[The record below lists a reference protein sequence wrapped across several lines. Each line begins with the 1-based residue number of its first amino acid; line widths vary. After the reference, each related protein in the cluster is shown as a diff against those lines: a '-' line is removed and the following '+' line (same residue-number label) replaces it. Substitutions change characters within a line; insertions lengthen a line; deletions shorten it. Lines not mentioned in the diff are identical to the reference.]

1 MKSKIENKH
10 QCQVTLTKLKDL
22 EQSLIKLF
30 KIRDTLH
37 PRQFLIRKHSL
48 EITSGDLQQEIGKYQ
63 KNK

>member
-10 QCQVTLTKLKDL
+10 QCQVTQTKLKDL

-30 KIRDTLH
+30 KIRNTLH
-37 PRQFLIRKHSL
+37 PRQFLIRKHGL
-48 EITSGDLQQEIGKYQ
+48 EKTIKDLQQEIEEFQ